1 MSKNASPKF
10 EDALTQL
17 VGAPS
22 ISSTQAEID
31 MGNKPVIDL
40 LANWLDAQG
49 FDVSLQNI
57 NDAGDKQNLY
67 ATIGGSAVG
76 GDSGGLVFSGHTDTV
91 PCDPSLWDGQP
102 FQLRETAQGYQGLG
116 ATDMK
121 GFFAVL
127 LQSLA
132 GIDLQKLQKPLVIVA
147 TADEETSMSG
157 ARMLLQ
163 ERIANCEA
171 VVIGEP
177 TDLQPIRMH
186 KGIMMESIRVQGK
199 GGHSSDPALGI
210 NAMEVMYEVLGGLLR
225 LRSELQKQYQH
236 PGFAVSV
243 PTLNP
248 GCIHGGD
255 NPNRICSQ
263 CEIEFDLRTLPGM
276 LNELM
281 KSQIDAM
288 IEPIA
293 RKWDCSIERTTL
305 LQGID
310 SFEQDAESRLISLS
324 EQFTDKASSAV
335 SFATEAP
342 FYKKMGLD
350 TVVMGPGSIDQAHA
364 INEYLPGNQIAP
376 ATQIYD
382 SLINSYCLG

>member
-1 MSKNASPKF
+1 MSKTASPKF
-10 EDALTQL
+10 EDALSQL
-17 VGAPS
+17 VAAPS
-22 ISSTQAEID
+22 ISSTQTELD

-40 LANWLDAQG
+40 LANWLEGLG
-49 FDVSLQNI
+49 FNVSLQSI
-57 NDAGDKQNLY
+57 GEGGDKLNLY
-67 ATIGGSAVG
+67 ATVGGSALG
-76 GDSGGLVFSGHTDTV
+76 GDKGGLVFSGHTDTV

-102 FQLRETAQGYQGLG
+102 FELREIPEGYQGLG

-127 LQSLA
+127 LQTLA
-132 GIDLQKLQKPLVIVA
+132 TVDLQKLNKPLVIVA

-163 ERIANCEA
+163 ERVANCDA
-171 VVIGEP
+171 VIIGEP

-186 KGIMMESIRVQGK
+186 KGIMMESIRIQGK
-199 GGHSSDPALGI
+199 GGHSSDPELGL
-210 NAMEVMYEVLGGLLR
+210 NAMEVMHEVLGGLLA
-225 LRSELQKQYQH
+225 LRTQLQKQYQH

-276 LNELM
+276 LNRAM

-293 RKWDCSIERTTL
+293 RKWGCAIERITL
-305 LQGID
+305 LPGID
-310 SFEQDAESRLISLS
+310 SFEQLADSRLVQLS
-324 EQFTDKASSAV
+324 EQLSDRPSGSV

-350 TVVMGPGSIDQAHA
+350 TVVMGPGSIKQAHA
-364 INEYLPGNQIAP
+364 INEYLPGGQIKP
-376 ATQIYD
+376 ATQIYG